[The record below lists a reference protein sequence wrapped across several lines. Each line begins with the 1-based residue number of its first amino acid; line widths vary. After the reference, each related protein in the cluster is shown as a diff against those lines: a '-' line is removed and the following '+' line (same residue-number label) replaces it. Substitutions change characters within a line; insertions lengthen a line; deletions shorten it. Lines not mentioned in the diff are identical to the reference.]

1 MTKWILLLGAVLK
14 SSFEGQLSLCRVFWA
29 GYFVPLVV
37 YSMAAAEWGRAGT
50 IGAMAAVVMVS
61 AFKIGVA
68 VMMWCSATN
77 VSWRILIPLGR
88 LMAVAV
94 IVSVINQ
101 MMYGW

>member
-1 MTKWILLLGAVLK
+1 MMRWILLLGATLK
-14 SSFEGQLSLCRVFWA
+14 SSLEGKLSLCRVFWT

-37 YSMAAAEWGRAGT
+37 YSMAAAEWGRPGT
-50 IGAMAAVVMVS
+50 IGAMAGVVIVS
-61 AFKIGVA
+61 AFKIAMA

-77 VSWRILIPLGR
+77 VSWRILIHVGR

-101 MMYGW
+101 LMYGW